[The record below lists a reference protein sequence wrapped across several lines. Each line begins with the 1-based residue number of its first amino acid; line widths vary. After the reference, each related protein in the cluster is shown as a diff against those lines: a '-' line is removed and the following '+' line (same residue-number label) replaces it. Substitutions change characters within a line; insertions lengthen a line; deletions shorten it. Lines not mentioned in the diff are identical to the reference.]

1 MAINVG
7 SVSVTLDRAHLKA
20 RMEAGTDKAGAALA
34 EQVLSDCNQYAVPD
48 DGENTLKDSG
58 RVEKIDGDWAVT
70 WNTLYAA
77 YQFYGCWP
85 DGSHKILDGEPI
97 YDKNGK
103 KLRGHTQGYTDKPS
117 THWTETTRGRYKE
130 HWDTVAQRE
139 HEKGA
144 QD

>member
-34 EQVLSDCNQYAVPD
+34 EQVLSDCNQYSVPD

-70 WNTLYAA
+70 WNTVYAA

-85 DGSHKILDGEPI
+85 DGSHVVHD
-97 YDKNGK
+97 
-103 KLRGHTQGYTDKPS
+103 HTQGYTENPS
-117 THWTETTRGRYKE
+117 TQWTEAARVRFKDD
-130 HWDTVAQRE
+130 WDTVAQRE

-144 QD
+144 QT

>member
-7 SVSVTLDRAHLKA
+7 SVTVTLDRAHLKA

-48 DGENTLKDSG
+48 DGEHALKDSG

-77 YQFYGCWP
+77 FQFYGCWP
-85 DGSHKILDGEPI
+85 DGSHVVH
-97 YDKNGK
+97 N
-103 KLRGHTQGYTDKPS
+103 HTQGYTENPS
-117 THWTETTRGRYKE
+117 TQWTETTRARYKE
-130 HWDTVAQRE
+130 DWDTVAQRE